1 MSNTYI
7 KTAEGHAAIR
17 ASRAQVAKLPQVVAG
32 QWAIVPATKSL
43 REAARTNINV
53 KTLHILADGRV
64 GYL

>member
-1 MSNTYI
+1 MINVYV

-32 QWAIVPATKSL
+32 QWAIVPATKAL
-43 REAARTNINV
+43 RAAAAVNVNV
-53 KTLHILADGRV
+53 KTLTILRDGRV